1 MPFAAALQFVG
12 ALQLDAVPS
21 LPVRASVAALQFVVA
36 PSVGCG
42 LQFRRIR
49 EGFRYSASVLSAGE
63 EVGEVEVVV
72 AFGLS
77 GGVDV
82 WWGDEFGAAVGGE
95 AGLPVA
101 LVDVGVVSAA
111 E

>member
-1 MPFAAALQFVG
+1 VLPAA
-12 ALQLDAVPS
+12 
-21 LPVRASVAALQFVVA
+21 
-36 PSVGCG
+36 
-42 LQFRRIR
+42 
-49 EGFRYSASVLSAGE
+49 E

-72 AFGLS
+72 ASGLS

-82 WWGDEFGAAVGGE
+82 WWGDEFGSAVGGE